1 MPDFVEEQGWIAGIG
16 VNEVEQGA
24 VGLGAAV
31 VAQEGADPI
40 AGEEDVAGALDV
52 AKGVE
57 GGADVTDGVA
67 LAGGVVEPT
76 KQGGGP
82 GLDAAVLGDEQG
94 AEEGVE
100 GGRVGRHGA
109 GDEVE
114 AADAVGICQAGALGA
129 DDRVAAVGQA
139 HGERVGE
146 VGVIR
151 LVEERLGAVAPDG
164 VEAGEGGGRGRAV
177 DQHAEEALAGGA
189 LRMAGAEAQQAVLG
203 AFAEGTREGAEGRGD
218 V

>member
-1 MPDFVEEQGWIAGIG
+1 M
-16 VNEVEQGA
+16 
-24 VGLGAAV
+24 
-31 VAQEGADPI
+31 
-40 AGEEDVAGALDV
+40 
-52 AKGVE
+52 
-57 GGADVTDGVA
+57 A
-67 LAGGVVEPT
+67 LAGGVVEPA

-114 AADAVGICQAGALGA
+114 AADAIGICQAGALGT
-129 DDRVAAVGQA
+129 DDRVTAVGQA
-139 HGERVGE
+139 YGERVGE

-164 VEAGEGGGRGRAV
+164 VEAGEGGWRGGAV
-177 DQHAEEALAGGA
+177 DQHAEEALAGGS

-203 AFAEGTREGAEGRGD
+203 AFAARVGQGA
-218 V
+218 

>member
-1 MPDFVEEQGWIAGIG
+1 MIEMIVYPAFISSLFVFHFPVGPIEGVGGLPDFVEEQGRIRG
-16 VNEVEQGA
+16 VGVDEVEEGA
-24 VGLGAAV
+24 VGLGTAV
-31 VAQEGADPI
+31 VAQESADPV

-57 GGADVTDGVA
+57 CGADVTDGVA
-67 LAGGVVEPT
+67 LTGGVVEPA
-76 KQGGGP
+76 KQRGGP
-82 GLDAAVLGDEQG
+82 RLDAAILGDEQG

-114 AADAVGICQAGALGA
+114 AADAIGVRQAGALGA

-139 HGERVGE
+139 HGERVGK

-164 VEAGEGGGRGRAV
+164 VEASEGGW
-177 DQHAEEALAGGA
+177 
-189 LRMAGAEAQQAVLG
+189 
-203 AFAEGTREGAEGRGD
+203 
-218 V
+218 

>member
-1 MPDFVEEQGWIAGIG
+1 MPDFVEEEGRIAGIG
-16 VNEVEQGA
+16 VDEVEQGA

-31 VAQEGADPI
+31 VAEEGADPV
-40 AGEEDVAGALDV
+40 AGEEDVASALDV
-52 AKGVE
+52 AEGVE

-67 LAGGVVEPT
+67 LAGGVVEPA

-100 GGRVGRHGA
+100 GGRVGRHSA

-114 AADAVGICQAGALGA
+114 AADAIGVRQAGALGA

-164 VEAGEGGGRGRAV
+164 VEAGEGGRRGGAV
-177 DQHAEEALAGGA
+177 DQHAEEALAGGS

-203 AFAEGTREGAEGRGD
+203 AFAEGAREGAEGRGD